1 MCSPIT
7 IVPQLMWSD
16 KIVTAFIEEKCHKG
30 VWRIA
35 VRPISP
41 HIINRDTDQET
52 SIKVPVKLYYVHYF
66 LVLFL

>member
-16 KIVTAFIEEKCHKG
+16 KIVTAFIEEQCHKG

-35 VRPISP
+35 VMPISA
-41 HIINRDTDQET
+41 HIINRDTDQQT
-52 SIKVPVKLYYVHYF
+52 SIKAPVKLS
-66 LVLFL
+66 